1 MSMSHNAETAIIF
14 IQYPMMKKKCFHSV
28 LLYVGLD
35 KRQNLEQLSPK
46 PKGAPKATHCQ
57 IPFTMFS
64 FSCLAL
70 SRRVNIVVI

>member
-1 MSMSHNAETAIIF
+1 MSPNAEKTIILN
-14 IQYPMMKKKCFHSV
+14 QYSIMEKKCLNSV

-35 KRQNLEQLSPK
+35 KRQNLEQSSPK

-70 SRRVNIVVI
+70 SRQITIVVI